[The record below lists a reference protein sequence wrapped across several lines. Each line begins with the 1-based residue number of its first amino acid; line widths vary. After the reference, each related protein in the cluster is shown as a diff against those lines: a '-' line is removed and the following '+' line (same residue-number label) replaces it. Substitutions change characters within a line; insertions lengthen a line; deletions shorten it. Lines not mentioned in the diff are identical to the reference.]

1 MRYITPEVVMRGRFD
16 EHPRPS
22 WEIAVLCFRDRRGS
36 QALVEALGAIPLG
49 YRVFWGM
56 ERSDDRPFVYE
67 TSVGASQVGIV
78 SHCVWGGPQ
87 AAILV
92 EELAYLG
99 VTHLIGFG
107 AAGSIVPALT
117 KGTQIV
123 ASTGIVTDGTS
134 RAYTKQDNL
143 PANSELCSFVCEV
156 GNQIGVNVVPVK
168 VATVDAVYRETNA
181 DIQRWLGRGAQVI
194 NMETTPFYAASAECG
209 VESVWIGHVSD
220 CLVNDEWDSWEQSDS
235 MTETSVRITVGVL
248 ERLSG

>member
-1 MRYITPEVVMRGRFD
+1 MRYITPEVVMRSRFE

-22 WEIAVLCFRDRRGS
+22 WEIAVVCFRDRRGS
-36 QALVEALGAIPLG
+36 QALVEALSAVPLG
-49 YRVFWGM
+49 YKVFWGI
-56 ERSDDRPFVYE
+56 EWSDDRPFVYE
-67 TSVGASQVGIV
+67 TSIGTSHVGIV

-92 EELAYLG
+92 EELACLG

-107 AAGSIVPALT
+107 AAGSIVPSLT

-143 PANSELCSFVCEV
+143 AASSELCSAVCAV
-156 GNQIGVNVVPVK
+156 GDELGVKVVPVK

-181 DIQRWLGRGAQVI
+181 DIQRWLSSGAEVI
-194 NMETTPFYAASAECG
+194 NMETTPFYAASAKCG

-220 CLVNDEWDSWEQSDS
+220 CLVNDEWDSWERSDS
-235 MTETSVRITVGVL
+235 ITETGVRITVGVL